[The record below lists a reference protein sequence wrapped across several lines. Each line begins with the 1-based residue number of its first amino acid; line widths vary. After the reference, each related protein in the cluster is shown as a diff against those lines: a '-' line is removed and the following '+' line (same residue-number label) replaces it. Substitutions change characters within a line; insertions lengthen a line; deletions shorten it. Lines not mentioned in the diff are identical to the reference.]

1 MEIDKAQKIHEL
13 MIELYEIE
21 RFLKYLKKDGICPEV
36 WLRRSDGSVA
46 GVASE
51 CSGDYHLEG
60 LKEMLT
66 NYYNMRKGMI
76 NDEIAGM

>member
-1 MEIDKAQKIHEL
+1 MDLTKAQKIHEL

-21 RFLKYLKKDGICPEV
+21 RFLSALNRGDVEPEV
-36 WLRRSDGSVA
+36 WLRRKDGSVA

-51 CSGDYHLEG
+51 NTGEYRLSG
-60 LKEMLT
+60 LKEMLI
-66 NYYNMRKGMI
+66 NYFDLRKGAI

>member
-13 MIELYEIE
+13 MIELYEVE
-21 RFLKYLKKDGICPEV
+21 RFLRYIKKDGVCPEV
-36 WLRRSDGSVA
+36 WLRRKDGSIA

-51 CSGDYHLEG
+51 CGGDCRLED
-60 LKEMLT
+60 LKEMLI
-66 NYYNMRKGMI
+66 NYYDMRKGMI